1 MDSTQSLTMGS
12 RRARGCALFLVLLA
26 LIATG
31 GAQAGWQSPLIV
43 PAAEFENTGVFPVE
57 DKFYDVDGY
66 FTGRD
71 NLVLTMVAPV
81 QLPNNAT
88 ITRFEAAVI
97 DLGDCQSVN
106 DVLVQLRSVNYGTGV
121 ETVLAAVYSADNINM
136 EIFADT
142 TIASPTVNNL
152 SHAYFAVVYMCGPFQ
167 AFQGV
172 RIHYT
177 E

>member
-1 MDSTQSLTMGS
+1 MKATQSRTAGS
-12 RRARGCALFLVLLA
+12 SRALCCALSLVLLA
-26 LIATG
+26 LAAPT
-31 GAQAGWQSPLIV
+31 GAQESWQSPLLI
-43 PAAEFENTGVFPVE
+43 PAAEFENSGVYPVE

-66 FTGRD
+66 FSGRE
-71 NLVLTMVAPV
+71 NRVLTMVAPV
-81 QLPNNAT
+81 QLPMYAT
-88 ITRFEAAVI
+88 ITRFEAAVVDI
-97 DLGDCQSVN
+97 GDCPSVH
-106 DVLVQLRSVNYGTGV
+106 DVQVELRSVNYGTGV
-121 ETVLAAVYSADNINM
+121 ETVHSTVFSADNGNM

-172 RIHYT
+172 RVHYT